1 MKLCRTESEGA
12 AQALDSIFSRSAL
25 ITTQGSWVMSVCFD
39 YRVGFRGYE
48 RGFWCFQRL
57 LCCFDFFCL
66 VPHLSSGGDLISW
79 KFFTDGA
86 VARPL
91 KSTRQDDN
99 GSYRLSLWWKT
110 SNRSSCRKFCAPCT
124 AKNREKSPNPAQRVK
139 CN

>member
-1 MKLCRTESEGA
+1 MSFNEILYVTADVFQFPKYIVYCS
-12 AQALDSIFSRSAL
+12 SIPVN
-25 ITTQGSWVMSVCFD
+25 TQLVRFD
-39 YRVGFRGYE
+39 CHAGMNVI
-48 RGFWCFQRL
+48 
-57 LCCFDFFCL
+57 L

-124 AKNREKSPNPAQRVK
+124 AKITRKRYSGCLSFPEKTRL
-139 CN
+139 C